1 MAAPNRNRVIARAIV
16 EGGLSAADAAARFG
30 VSRQWATTLARR
42 WRVGGDAAVDPR
54 SRRPLSSPSRTAD
67 EVRERILR
75 LRDEL
80 ASSGLDA
87 GPHSIH
93 DRLIR
98 CGLTGPSVTTI
109 WRILT
114 AADAIV
120 PQPQKRPKSS
130 IRRFE
135 AAQPNETW
143 QSDMTHWRLVD
154 GTGVEILS
162 WLDDHSR
169 YLLRI
174 TCHPVVTAPTVTAE
188 FTAAT
193 AEHGLPASCL
203 TDNGLIFTTRFA
215 AGAGGPNHFEHVLA
229 RHGITQKNGH
239 PGHPQTQGKIERFHQ
254 TLKRWLAAQPAA
266 INLDRLA
273 AQLAAFR
280 DTYNHH
286 RPHRALARRT
296 PAETYQALP
305 KATPT
310 LSDNERHWRIR
321 LDTVDTNGT
330 VTLRWAGRLRHLG
343 IGRPWKQTPVTI
355 LTAGTDVLI
364 TTRAGELIAE
374 FTLNPNLDYHPK
386 KRQPNPPTRVRLSTM
401 S

>member
-16 EGGLSAADAAARFG
+16 EGGLGAADAAARFG
-30 VSRQWATTLARR
+30 ISRQWATTLARR
-42 WRVGGDAAVDPR
+42 WRAGGDAAVDPR

-67 EVRERILR
+67 EVRERILQ

-80 ASSGLDA
+80 ESFGLDA

-98 CGLTGPSVTTI
+98 AGLTGPSVTTI
-109 WRILT
+109 WRILR
-114 AADAIV
+114 AADAIT

-143 QSDMTHWRLVD
+143 QSDMTHWRLAD
-154 GTGVEILS
+154 ATGVEILS

-169 YLLRI
+169 YLLHI

-188 FTAAT
+188 FTAA
-193 AEHGLPASCL
+193 AREHGLPASCL

-229 RHGITQKNGH
+229 RHGVTQKNGH

-254 TLKRWLAAQPAA
+254 TLKRWLTAQPPARD
-266 INLDRLA
+266 LEELT
-273 AQLAAFR
+273 AQLNLFR
-280 DTYNHH
+280 HTYNHD
-286 RPHRALARRT
+286 RPHRALNRRT
-296 PAETYQALP
+296 PAEAYQALP
-305 KATPT
+305 KATPS
-310 LSDNERHWRIR
+310 LHDGERHWRIR
-321 LDTVDTNGT
+321 FDTVDTNGT

-343 IGRPWKQTPVTI
+343 IGRPWKQTPVTL
-355 LTAGTDVLI
+355 LTAGDEVLV

-374 FTLNPNLDYHPK
+374 FDLNPDLDYHPK
-386 KRQPNPPTRVRLSTM
+386 TRQPNPPTRVRLSTM

>member
-1 MAAPNRNRVIARAIV
+1 VAAPNRNRVIARSIV

-30 VSRQWATTLARR
+30 ISRQWATTLARR
-42 WRVGGDAAVDPR
+42 WRAGGDDAVDPG
-54 SRRPLSSPSRTAD
+54 SRRPHNSPAATPV
-67 EVRERILR
+67 EVRERILS
-75 LRDEL
+75 LRDDLE
-80 ASSGLDA
+80 SSGLDA

-98 CGLTGPSVTTI
+98 ADATGPSVTTI
-109 WRILT
+109 WRILK
-114 AADAIV
+114 AADAII

-143 QSDMTHWRLVD
+143 QSDMTHWYLAD
-154 GTGVEILS
+154 GTGIEILS
-162 WLDDHSR
+162 WLDDHAR
-169 YLLRI
+169 FLLRI
-174 TCHPVVTAPTVTAE
+174 TCHQVVTAPIVTAE
-188 FTAAT
+188 FTAA
-193 AEHGLPASCL
+193 ARDHGLPASCL

-215 AGAGGPNHFEHVLA
+215 AGSGGPNHFEHVLA
-229 RHGITQKNGH
+229 RHGVTQKNGH

-254 TLKRWLAAQPAA
+254 TLKRWLTAQPPARD
-266 INLDRLA
+266 LEELT
-273 AQLAAFR
+273 AQLTAFR
-280 DTYNHH
+280 DTYNHD
-286 RPHRALARRT
+286 RPHRALNRRT

-310 LSDNERHWRIR
+310 LRDGERHWRIR
-321 LDTVDTNGT
+321 FDTVDTNGT

-355 LTAGTDVLI
+355 LTAGDEVLI

-374 FTLNPNLDYHPK
+374 FALNPELDYHPK
-386 KRQPNPPTRVRLSTM
+386 TRQPNPPTRVRLSTM

>member
-30 VSRQWATTLARR
+30 ISRQWATTLARR
-42 WRVGGDAAVDPR
+42 WRVGGDAAVGPR
-54 SRRPLSSPSRTAD
+54 SRRPLTSPSRTAD
-67 EVRERILR
+67 EVRGRILR

-80 ASSGLDA
+80 ESSGLDA

-93 DRLIR
+93 GRLIR
-98 CGLTGPSVTTI
+98 AGLTGPSVTTI
-109 WRILT
+109 WRILKAANAIT
-114 AADAIV
+114 A
-120 PQPQKRPKSS
+120 QPQKRPKSS

-143 QSDMTHWRLVD
+143 QSDMTHWRLAD
-154 GTGVEILS
+154 GTGIEILS

-169 YLLRI
+169 FLLHI
-174 TCHPVVTAPTVTAE
+174 TCHPVVTAPIVTAE
-188 FTAAT
+188 FTAA
-193 AEHGLPASCL
+193 AHNHGLPASCL

-229 RHGITQKNGH
+229 RHGVTQKNGH

-254 TLKRWLAAQPAA
+254 TLKRWLAAHPQAED
-266 INLDRLA
+266 LDKLTT
-273 AQLAAFR
+273 QLTAFR
-280 DTYNHH
+280 QTYNHD

-296 PAETYQALP
+296 PAEAYQALP
-305 KATPT
+305 KATPS
-310 LSDNERHWRIR
+310 LRDGERHWRIR
-321 LDTVDTNGT
+321 FDTVDTNGT

-355 LTAGTDVLI
+355 LTAGDEVLI

-374 FTLNPNLDYHPK
+374 FDLNPDLDYHPK
-386 KRQPNPPTRVRLSTM
+386 RRQPNPPTRVRLSTM